1 MSSPHSAG
9 REVVYSHIWEEAGII
24 GAILEAGFQCSLKS
38 NEQEEKSDQRVS
50 HKKQDDLILFLSM
63 ERNI

>member
-1 MSSPHSAG
+1 M
-9 REVVYSHIWEEAGII
+9 VYSHIWEEAGII
-24 GAILEAGFQCSLKS
+24 GAILEAGSQCSLKS
-38 NEQEEKSDQRVS
+38 DEQEEKSDQRIS

>member
-38 NEQEEKSDQRVS
+38 DEFR
-50 HKKQDDLILFLSM
+50 KKIRMLIGN
-63 ERNI
+63 RNSIFS